1 MFDILRRLLGL
12 EKKPVEK
19 KENDVFH
26 EDKFVMETEKVSE
39 KNDAESLD
47 ELTEKYFP
55 KQEAEEPEPKHEF
68 EEQEEEQVDEQK
80 EEQVDEQEEEQ
91 GYVTDMPEHNL
102 DDSDELNGQL
112 NNNDQ
117 DDDKQ

>member
-55 KQEAEEPEPKHEF
+55 KQQAEEPEPKHE
-68 EEQEEEQVDEQK
+68 
-80 EEQVDEQEEEQ
+80 VDEQEEEQ

>member
-1 MFDILRRLLGL
+1 MFDILRSLLGL

-55 KQEAEEPEPKHEF
+55 KQETEVEEPEPKYEF
-68 EEQEEEQVDEQK
+68 EEQEEEQVDEK
-80 EEQVDEQEEEQ
+80 EEEQ

-117 DDDKQ
+117 EDDKQ